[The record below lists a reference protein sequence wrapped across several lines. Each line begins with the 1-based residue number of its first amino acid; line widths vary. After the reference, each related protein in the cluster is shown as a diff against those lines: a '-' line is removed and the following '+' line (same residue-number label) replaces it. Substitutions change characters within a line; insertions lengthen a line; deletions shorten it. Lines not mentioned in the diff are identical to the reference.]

1 MILIII
7 LLLSFNYLLDGEEI
21 VNEDDEAMMKMMGF
35 ANFDSTKVRQ
45 HTSYHYQW
53 FSFVQDWYI
62 SVSFVKLFRVSMCP
76 VHVTWALLV

>member
-7 LLLSFNYLLDGEEI
+7 LLSFNYLLDGEEI

-45 HTSYHYQW
+45 HTSYHYQR
-53 FSFVQDWYI
+53 FSFVQD
-62 SVSFVKLFRVSMCP
+62 
-76 VHVTWALLV
+76 